1 MVCRRLR
8 QSVSQIPASCV
19 ADPRIRPYSSL
30 LFYFSY
36 LLSHNWVGIGAGSE
50 PAGPGRARRCAPLTR
65 PRSDSE
71 RRTRREPRAGNTV
84 AARVRADKL
93 FGTPFCEV
101 CTRRGKLA
109 PAHHVVP
116 VTAGGPALP
125 ELSGL
130 ESRCD
135 RCDEHA
141 APLHPPAGF
150 YQALLDKA
158 RKGRPRGLCGPGR
171 SSGAFLR
178 HPQGLSAAAIATT
191 AAPRGRP
198 HSWVVPQK
206 RPGVRRDQEDL
217 RAAGSPAPTSCLREA
232 AAADI
237 VLLTSVSLARR
248 VPTPRR
254 LWFRMFCR
262 PWQVTAARSC

>member
-1 MVCRRLR
+1 MGRDR
-8 QSVSQIPASCV
+8 
-19 ADPRIRPYSSL
+19 
-30 LFYFSY
+30 
-36 LLSHNWVGIGAGSE
+36 AGSE
-50 PAGPGRARRCAPLTR
+50 PAGAGRARRCAPPTR

-141 APLHPPAGF
+141 APLHPSAGF
-150 YQALLDKA
+150 YQALLDTA

-191 AAPRGRP
+191 AAPRDDLTLGWCRRNGQGFGATKKICAPPVALRRP
-198 HSWVVPQK
+198 
-206 RPGVRRDQEDL
+206 
-217 RAAGSPAPTSCLREA
+217 PACARLPRPTSCCCMPEP
-232 AAADI
+232 
-237 VLLTSVSLARR
+237 TSASLARR

-254 LWFRMFCR
+254 RWFGMFCR
-262 PWQVTAARSC
+262 SWPVTAPRSC